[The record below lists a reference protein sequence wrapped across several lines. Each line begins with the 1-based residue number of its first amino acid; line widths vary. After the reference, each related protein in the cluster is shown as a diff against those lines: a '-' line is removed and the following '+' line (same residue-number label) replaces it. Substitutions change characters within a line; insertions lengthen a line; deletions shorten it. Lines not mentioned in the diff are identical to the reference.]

1 VNLYVVRRS
10 THAISLDRGI
20 CRALSK
26 INAKPKSY
34 WPYQEVSASP
44 SCTIVASDAFAVP
57 AAATEEIS
65 GLAAGVDPGQTG
77 AAKGG

>member
-1 VNLYVVRRS
+1 LP
-10 THAISLDRGI
+10 GI
-20 CRALSK
+20 EQNQRE
-26 INAKPKSY
+26 AK
-34 WPYQEVSASP
+34 ELLAVSGRVSFP